1 MTVNAAELPRKR
13 VLKDRT
19 ANLIYLNGPG
29 KGQTQAEAAEALLT
43 AILRVERDPE
53 IVRTIMGEAELD
65 PSVWAD
71 RLDQAIVQIS
81 DRLDRADPTH
91 DVLANEFLSA
101 NPDLAYGQRS
111 WQRYDGAAWSPIA
124 GEEANRA
131 LKTTLVAA
139 KDRGVKPTSYLMSSV
154 EMFAR
159 SDAFI
164 PDGRW
169 DANPDIIVTRD
180 KTLDIA
186 PDGTYTVRPN
196 DPTDYARDALPFG
209 FDPSA
214 QCDVWLAFLKKLPV
228 DVVPFLQEYAGYCL
242 TADTSHETALW
253 LYGPRGTG
261 KSTFIEGLLAML
273 GARAGRLSLR
283 DIAESRFGLP
293 AVVGKTMS
301 YATESPSDYIKSADT
316 IINVIS
322 GEAVMVEHK
331 GKDAYQYRPGTKIVW
346 AMNDLPQLRDQQSGL
361 WRRVKVVE
369 FPALAVEP
377 NPAIKE
383 AIKREGPGILLWALE
398 GLRRLRQRRSFNVP
412 ESVEAATEAYRR
424 SNDIAAEFVADMG
437 IKADPDSLCK
447 ASELIRT
454 YNHWRHARAYSRVS
468 EVSAAADWRRLG
480 FESVRRKDGRYYR
493 VSPGTVVLRS
503 KAVSI

>member
-1 MTVNAAELPRKR
+1 MVVLPGAGR
-13 VLKDRT
+13 
-19 ANLIYLNGPG
+19 
-29 KGQTQAEAAEALLT
+29 
-43 AILRVERDPE
+43 
-53 IVRTIMGEAELD
+53 
-65 PSVWAD
+65 
-71 RLDQAIVQIS
+71 S
-81 DRLDRADPTH
+81 DRSAYFALT
-91 DVLANEFLSA
+91 LS
-101 NPDLAYGQRS
+101 RV
-111 WQRYDGAAWSPIA
+111 
-124 GEEANRA
+124 
-131 LKTTLVAA
+131 LVAA
-139 KDRGVKPTSYLMSSV
+139 KDRGVKPTSYVMSSV
-154 EMFAR
+154 ETFAR
-159 SDAFI
+159 SDAFV
-164 PDGRW
+164 PDGLW
-169 DANPDIIVTRD
+169 DRNPDIIVTHD

-186 PDGTYTVRPN
+186 PDGTYTVREN
-196 DPTDYARDALPFG
+196 RADDHARDALPFE
-209 FDPSA
+209 FDPA
-214 QCDVWLAFLKKLPV
+214 GRCDVWRAFLETLPT
-228 DVVPFLQEYAGYCL
+228 DVVPLLQEYAGYCL
-242 TADTSHETALW
+242 TADTSHELALW

-293 AVVGKTMS
+293 AVVGKTLV

-322 GEAVMVEHK
+322 GEVVKIEHK
-331 GKDAYQYRPGTKIVW
+331 GKDAYDYRPGAKIVW

-377 NPAIKE
+377 NPDIKE
-383 AIKREGPGILLWALE
+383 AIKLEGPGILLWALQ
-398 GLRRLRQRRSFNVP
+398 GLQRLRRRSGFDIP
-412 ESVEAATEAYRR
+412 DSVEAATEAYRR

-468 EVSAAADWRRLG
+468 EVSAAADWKRLG
-480 FESVRRKDGRYYR
+480 FESVRRNDGRYYR
-493 VSPGTVVLRS
+493 VSPGTVVLRN